1 MAYLIQGLSM
11 SIGLFFATICFAF
24 ITPQIQEIFQKRK
37 QCICS
42 PVLIIRKYQEAII
55 QETEELV

>member
-1 MAYLIQGLSM
+1 MAYPIEGLNM

-24 ITPQIQEIFQKRK
+24 ITSQIQEIFQKRK
-37 QCICS
+37 QSVCS